1 MEWEECTVHS
11 GCKGDRVEF
20 PTWRIECVCVCVR
33 VRVRQSS
40 SSVSI
45 PGILNLRVEGHLW
58 LTNWHKET
66 KSEFILIKFRVVS
79 EKSE

>member
-1 MEWEECTVHS
+1 M
-11 GCKGDRVEF
+11 
-20 PTWRIECVCVCVR
+20 CVCVCVR

-45 PGILNLRVEGHLW
+45 LGILNLRVEGHLW

>member
-1 MEWEECTVHS
+1 MAVKVIVLNFLRGGS
-11 GCKGDRVEF
+11 S
-20 PTWRIECVCVCVR
+20 VCVCVR

-45 PGILNLRVEGHLW
+45 LGILNLRVEGHLW